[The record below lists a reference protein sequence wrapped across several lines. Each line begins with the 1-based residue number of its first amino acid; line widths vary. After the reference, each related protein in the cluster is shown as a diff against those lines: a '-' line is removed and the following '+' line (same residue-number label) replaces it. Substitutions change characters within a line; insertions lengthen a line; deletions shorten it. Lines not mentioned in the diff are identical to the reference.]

1 MVRILL
7 KIATVLIIFLTVL
20 FSIKTIFSITTG
32 FEEWMNTAVSLS
44 FAALVSGYLWQWL
57 FGEKIG
63 MAAAVVSGILILGSF
78 GFVFGFFGLMFVMRD
93 VQQATAI
100 GILIASPLG
109 MLLGGVSGYIL
120 ASRQNS

>member
-1 MVRILL
+1 MDEYRSVIILRG
-7 KIATVLIIFLTVL
+7 IGQRL
-20 FSIKTIFSITTG
+20 FVA
-32 FEEWMNTAVSLS
+32 MA
-44 FAALVSGYLWQWL
+44 